1 MIAGVISLG
10 LSGVDGY
17 AVRVE
22 ADISNGLPA
31 FETVGL
37 PDAAVKESRER
48 VRAALRNTGLEF
60 PTRRITVNLAP
71 ADTRKEGPIYDLPI
85 AVCLLAATGQV
96 PTEAVQDAA
105 FIGELSLDGGVRPVS
120 GMLPMVIAAR
130 QLGVERIFIPADN
143 APEAA
148 CIENIRAIPVGT
160 LGELAAVL
168 RGERAAEAVVPVTWQ
183 ALREARQEQA
193 DFAVIRGQHIAKRA
207 LEVAAAGGHNVLM
220 IGPPGSGK
228 TMLARS
234 LPSILPDITFE
245 EALEVT
251 KIHSIAGT
259 LPPRQGLLTARPFRA
274 PHHTASAVSL
284 TGGGQRLHPGEISLA
299 HFGVLFLD
307 ELPEFERTVLEAMR
321 QPLEDGHVTITRANG
336 SVDFPS
342 RFMLVASMNPCPCGH
357 FGSRTQ
363 QCSCTPHQIQRYL
376 GRISGPMLDRFDIHI
391 EVDALEYAELT
402 SERDAEPSVAI
413 RERVNAARE
422 VQNQRFR
429 DAGIF
434 SNAQMNN
441 RHQRTYCALNEE
453 SHALMERMF
462 VRLNLSGRGYGRILR
477 VARTIADLAGSE
489 RIRSEHLAE
498 AVQYRSLD
506 RKYWR

>member
-96 PTEAVQDAA
+96 PPEAVQDAA

-130 QLGVERIFIPADN
+130 QLGIERLFIPADN

-148 CIENIRAIPVGT
+148 CIENIRAIPVSS
-160 LGELAAVL
+160 LGELTAAL
-168 RGERAAEAVVPVTWQ
+168 RGERAAEAVAPVTWQ
-183 ALREARQEQA
+183 ALRESRQEQS
-193 DFAVIRGQHIAKRA
+193 DFSVIRGQHIAKRA

-259 LPPRQGLLTARPFRA
+259 LPLPAGALTTRGISALRTILRRRCRLRAGDSACIPAKSALLTT
-274 PHHTASAVSL
+274 TAYCSW
-284 TGGGQRLHPGEISLA
+284 TK
-299 HFGVLFLD
+299 
-307 ELPEFERTVLEAMR
+307 LPEFERIVLEAMR
-321 QPLEDGHVTITRANG
+321 PAARGTAMSRSPGRTDRRLSVAVHAGGFDESVPLRALRLAYPA
-336 SVDFPS
+336 VHLYARPDTA
-342 RFMLVASMNPCPCGH
+342 V
-357 FGSRTQ
+357 
-363 QCSCTPHQIQRYL
+363 
-376 GRISGPMLDRFDIHI
+376 SGP
-391 EVDALEYAELT
+391 
-402 SERDAEPSVAI
+402 
-413 RERVNAARE
+413 
-422 VQNQRFR
+422 
-429 DAGIF
+429 
-434 SNAQMNN
+434 
-441 RHQRTYCALNEE
+441 HQRTYVGP
-453 SHALMERMF
+453 
-462 VRLNLSGRGYGRILR
+462 VRHTHRGGRAGVRGANLRARCRAVRGDPGAGQCRARGAEPAFPGRRDIQQR
-477 VARTIADLAGSE
+477 ADE
-489 RIRSEHLAE
+489 
-498 AVQYRSLD
+498 
-506 RKYWR
+506 